1 MSVSDGAPSGSR
13 LVASG
18 LERVLRTVLPD
29 GVMDV
34 RYLPWDAVPVVRVEL
49 WSRDASRYVELV
61 RGFLDSI
68 NTRKWRLVRP
78 VFFGGGLEDVDVAL
92 LNPGWF
98 AARPD
103 VHYGRG
109 YKEAVGVA
117 ESVGAV
123 LARASLVSCVLVE
136 PDVWTD
142 GRGVVRLTLTV
153 PGAWS
158 LAGLTEI
165 VHSSR
170 PEVCSF

>member
-1 MSVSDGAPSGSR
+1 MSVSDDAPGWAR
-13 LVASG
+13 QAANG
-18 LERVLRTVLPD
+18 LERVLRSVLPD

-34 RYLPWDAVPVVRVEL
+34 RHLPWDGVPVVRAEL
-49 WSRDASRYVELV
+49 WSEDAAHFVTLV
-61 RGFLDSI
+61 GGFLDSI
-68 NTRKWRLVRP
+68 NARRWRLVRP
-78 VFFGGGLEDVDVAL
+78 VSFGGGLEDVDVAL

-98 AARPD
+98 AARPG
-103 VHYGRG
+103 VRYGRG

-123 LARASLVSCVLVE
+123 LARAALISCVLVE

-165 VHSSR
+165 VQGAR
-170 PEVCSF
+170 PEVRSS